1 MLPVAGLGIGV
12 VVILGRRRGRRVPR
26 RSSPVQL
33 ADELEAIEQ
42 DLSDLESQ
50 VAGGDLDEATAF
62 RLRASYE
69 INATGVRA
77 RLDQVA
83 AHPDAGPLRRD
94 RRRVLAG
101 AAFVGVSLL
110 VVGVSVGFAVRDRAL
125 GGPITGDVVQRAAE
139 EGLVRL
145 DEVTDEE
152 MEVVVAQNP
161 ANVPMRRALARRYFF
176 AGTID
181 KKHGID
187 GRATLAVRLR
197 GC

>member
-1 MLPVAGLGIGV
+1 M
-12 VVILGRRRGRRVPR
+12 
-26 RSSPVQL
+26 QL

-110 VVGVSVGFAVRDRAL
+110 VVGVSVGFAVRDRAP

-145 DEVTDEE
+145 EGPRCGERGGV
-152 MEVVVAQNP
+152 P
-161 ANVPMRRALARRYFF
+161 ATT
-176 AGTID
+176 G
-181 KKHGID
+181 G
-187 GRATLAVRLR
+187 GRPLLRVIGGRRLR
-197 GC
+197 GTAQPVGPLLGS